1 VFILSIIADFV
12 VGVWIEKFSAHKKVL
27 LTIGISL
34 HLISLAAFKYSG
46 FVINE
51 IGRLNPSF
59 NFTADIVLPIGIS
72 FYTFQGISY
81 IVDVYRGTT
90 KAQQSLLKYTI
101 YISMFE
107 QLIAGPIVT
116 YGQVEKELYKRQIK
130 TSSVLRGIGI
140 FIFGLGLKVLLANPI
155 GKLW

>member
-1 VFILSIIADFV
+1 M
-12 VGVWIEKFSAHKKVL
+12 
-27 LTIGISL
+27 TIGISL

-101 YISMFE
+101 YISMF
-107 QLIAGPIVT
+107 
-116 YGQVEKELYKRQIK
+116 
-130 TSSVLRGIGI
+130 
-140 FIFGLGLKVLLANPI
+140 
-155 GKLW
+155 